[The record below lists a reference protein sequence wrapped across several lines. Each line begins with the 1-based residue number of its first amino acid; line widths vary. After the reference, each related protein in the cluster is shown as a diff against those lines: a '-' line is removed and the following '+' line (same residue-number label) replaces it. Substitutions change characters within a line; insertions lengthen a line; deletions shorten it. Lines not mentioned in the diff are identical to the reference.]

1 LPTRRVLNGVVDKNI
16 HPELSDY
23 GRRHPITAPLEAM
36 ENSWG
41 DWNRYLKVT
50 PTTEKAQTLL
60 QTEDGAPLLV
70 ISDQFDGRVAQFTT
84 DQIWL
89 WARGYDGGG
98 PYADIMRRLA
108 HWLMKEPSL
117 DYKNFRVEG
126 ADGDFYIHYE
136 GDNIEARTVTVSNP
150 DQSQKTLKPKINQ
163 LDDGQ
168 IKFKTRHTPDLPGV
182 YHFRYG
188 PYEERLI
195 YKDTN
200 APEYQKLISN
210 TERLQPVVQATGGA
224 LVTSSDTQDI
234 KLSMTGQGTR
244 YSRGNTLYLR
254 ESAQLEDRE
263 VEIEPL
269 LPWWLVGIFGIVFM
283 VAGWLRQE

>member
-1 LPTRRVLNGVVDKNI
+1 
-16 HPELSDY
+16 
-23 GRRHPITAPLEAM
+23 
-36 ENSWG
+36 
-41 DWNRYLKVT
+41 
-50 PTTEKAQTLL
+50 
-60 QTEDGAPLLV
+60 
-70 ISDQFDGRVAQFTT
+70 
-84 DQIWL
+84 
-89 WARGYDGGG
+89 
-98 PYADIMRRLA
+98 MRRLA